1 MAKSIPH
8 QYRVK
13 LSEEQRVR
21 FTDLTRNGRSPARK
35 IRHAMVLLLSD
46 QDRPEGYQTRDE
58 IAEQLGMHVN
68 TIDRI
73 RKRFVVDGEAPAL
86 DRKPRSTPA
95 TPAKFDGHA
104 EAQLVALCCS
114 AAPEGRARWTLR
126 LLVDEV
132 TKRKIVTSVCV
143 ETVRKVLK
151 KTNFSRGG
159 SSVGVSP
166 RRTRPG
172 SSPRWKRSSTSTR
185 SRPRTTSR

>member
-1 MAKSIPH
+1 MARSTPH
-8 QYRVK
+8 QYRVN

-21 FTDLTRNGRSPARK
+21 FADLTRNGRSPAKK

-86 DRKPRSTPA
+86 DRKKRATPA

-104 EAQLVALCCS
+104 EAQVVAICCS
-114 AAPEGRARWTLR
+114 AAPAGRTRWTLR
-126 LLVDEV
+126 LLAAEV

-143 ETVRKVLK
+143 ETVRQVLK
-151 KTNFSRGG
+151 KTNCSLGG
-159 SSVGVSP
+159 SSAGAFP
-166 RRTRPG
+166 RGTRPG

-185 SRPRTTSR
+185 SRPRTTNR

>member
-8 QYRVK
+8 QYRVH
-13 LSEEQRVR
+13 LTEEQRVR
-21 FTDLTRNGRSPARK
+21 FADLTRNGRSPAKK

-86 DRKPRSTPA
+86 DRKKRATPA

-104 EAQLVALCCS
+104 EAQVVAICCS
-114 AAPEGRARWTLR
+114 AAPAGRTRWTLR
-126 LLVDEV
+126 LLAAEL

-151 KTNFSRGG
+151 KRTAALAETVLVHSREGRG
-159 SSVGVSP
+159 PVRRPDGRGP
-166 RRTRPG
+166 R
-172 SSPRWKRSSTSTR
+172 
-185 SRPRTTSR
+185 

>member
-1 MAKSIPH
+1 MAKSTPH
-8 QYRVK
+8 QYRVN

-21 FTDLTRNGRSPARK
+21 FADLTRNGRSPAKK
-35 IRHAMVLLLSD
+35 IRHAQVLLLSD
-46 QDRPEGYQTRDE
+46 QHRPEGYQTRDE

-86 DRKPRSTPA
+86 DRKKRVTPSVP
-95 TPAKFDGHA
+95 TKFDGHA
-104 EAQLVALCCS
+104 EAQVVAICCS
-114 AAPEGRARWTLR
+114 AAPAGRTRWTLR
-126 LLVDEV
+126 LLAAEL

-151 KTNFSRGG
+151 KTNCNLGG
-159 SSVGVSP
+159 SSVGAFP
-166 RRTRPG
+166 RRTQPG
-172 SSPRWKRSSTSTR
+172 SLPKGKRSSTSTR